1 MYEQEALIFKA
12 LGDETRLH
20 ILYLLAQEERCAC
33 RIQEVFGCSQ
43 PTISYPMRLLTEA
56 GLVIARREGAMMC
69 YQTAPGLWP
78 ALEAVSRA
86 AGKREGMSE

>member
-12 LGDETRLH
+12 LADETRLR
-20 ILYLLAQEERCAC
+20 ILHLLTDEERCAC

-43 PTISYPMRLLTEA
+43 PTISYHMRLLTEA

-69 YQTAPGLWP
+69 YRTAPGLWP
-78 ALEAVSRA
+78 LAESLIEAA
-86 AGKREGMSE
+86 KGAKE

>member
-12 LGDETRLH
+12 LADETRLR
-20 ILYLLAQEERCAC
+20 ILHLLTEEERCAC

-43 PTISYPMRLLTEA
+43 PTISYHMRLLTEA

-69 YQTAPGLWP
+69 YRTAPDLWP
-78 ALEAVSRA
+78 LVEAMLQA
-86 AGKREGMSE
+86 AGKGAEA